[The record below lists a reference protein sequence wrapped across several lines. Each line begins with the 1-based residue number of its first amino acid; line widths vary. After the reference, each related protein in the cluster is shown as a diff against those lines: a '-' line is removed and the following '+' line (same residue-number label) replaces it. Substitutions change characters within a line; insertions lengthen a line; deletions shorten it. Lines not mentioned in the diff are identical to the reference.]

1 MPASRRF
8 PPPWM
13 IEQHAKSF
21 IDRDAN
27 RQALGYFYFDDEPQR
42 RSATNR
48 LTRDEARRMAA
59 NFAKVC
65 SSPVTIILGASA

>member
-1 MPASRRF
+1 VEA
-8 PPPWM
+8 
-13 IEQHAKSF
+13 
-21 IDRDAN
+21 
-27 RQALGYFYFDDEPQR
+27 

-48 LTRDEARRMAA
+48 LTRGEARRTAA